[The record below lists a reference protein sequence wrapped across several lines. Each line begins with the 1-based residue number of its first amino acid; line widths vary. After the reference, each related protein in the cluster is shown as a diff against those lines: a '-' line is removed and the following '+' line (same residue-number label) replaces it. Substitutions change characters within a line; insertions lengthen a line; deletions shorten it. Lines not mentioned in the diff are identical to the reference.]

1 MLEFQDAVDL
11 MRHYD
16 AVKARLNGPRTVKNV
31 VVLSKPPKEK
41 DPIPE
46 PPKPIVEPI
55 LPIPTIGMPPPDFVE
70 PPKIRI
76 FWNEM
81 VELVERRTGISRGE
95 ILGPRRVLEVIK
107 ARHLLWGLAYICAP
121 HLSVAQIG
129 RLSNRDHTTILHGFR
144 KGREHPLYEELKAE
158 LLSRLPIEP
167 LAREKGE

>member
-1 MLEFQDAVDL
+1 
-11 MRHYD
+11 
-16 AVKARLNGPRTVKNV
+16 
-31 VVLSKPPKEK
+31 
-41 DPIPE
+41 
-46 PPKPIVEPI
+46 
-55 LPIPTIGMPPPDFVE
+55 
-70 PPKIRI
+70 
-76 FWNEM
+76 M